1 MRTVILSIAVL
12 LAATVLMAAG
22 LTPLGIKAG
31 LWQVTMTS
39 RIGQLPAP
47 HTSTYQSCIRKED
60 LNQYPFTDPK
70 ANCTWTV
77 VSSTGSNMEANGM
90 CRPEGMGDVTFSM
103 RLEAL
108 DAENV
113 KGTGQLNANGP
124 AGPMNGQYSGTAK
137 WLSATC
143 PAGIK

>member
-1 MRTVILSIAVL
+1 MRTMILSLAVL
-12 LAATVLMAAG
+12 FAASVLMAAG
-22 LTPLGIKAG
+22 LTPLGIKPG

-39 RIGQLPAP
+39 KVSQFPAP
-47 HTSTYQSCIRKED
+47 HTSTYQSCVRKED
-60 LNQYPFTDPK
+60 LNRYPFTDPD

-77 VSSTGSNMEANGM
+77 VSSTGSRMEANGM

-113 KGTGQLNANGP
+113 KGTGQLDANGP

-137 WLSATC
+137 WIGAKC
-143 PAGIK
+143 PADTK